1 MDLIILGA
9 AGETMATAFGT
20 SLVLLVSF
28 LVLLGALSYFVW
40 SPVKKIMDDREKVIH
55 DDIENA
61 EHSKKDA
68 ARLRDE
74 NEALL
79 KQTQSEISE
88 MFENSRKQAN
98 AEQDLIIK
106 EANERASQL
115 IVEAKEDIERE
126 KERAMREINDQ
137 VADLSVL
144 IAEKVIQ
151 KELTSNDQEDLVK
164 KYLQEAGDR

>member
-40 SPVKKIMDDREKVIH
+40 NPVKKIMDDREQAIH
-55 DDIENA
+55 DDIQNA
-61 EHSKKDA
+61 EDSKKDA
-68 ARLRDE
+68 SRLRDE

-98 AEQDLIIK
+98 AEQELIIK
-106 EANERASQL
+106 EANDRASQM
-115 IVEAKEDIERE
+115 ITEAKADIERE

-144 IAEKVIQ
+144 IAEKLIQ
-151 KELTSNDQEDLVK
+151 KELTATDQQELVK

>member
-40 SPVKKIMDDREKVIH
+40 NPVKKIMDDREKVIH
-55 DDIENA
+55 DDIQNA
-61 EHSKKDA
+61 ENSKKDA

-98 AEQDLIIK
+98 AEQELIIK
-106 EANERASQL
+106 EANARASHL
-115 IVEAKEDIERE
+115 ITEAKADIERE

-151 KELTSNDQEDLVK
+151 KELTATDQQELVK